1 MKLQLIRSA
10 TLRLTY
16 AGHTLLIDPCLAAK
30 GAYDPL
36 VGKARNPMA
45 DLPLT
50 VEQVLDGVEMTVVS
64 HLHRDHFDA
73 VAMDVLPK
81 DMPLYCQPG
90 NEDFIAGKGF
100 GDVRVIEDT
109 VTWNGI
115 EIQRTTG
122 RHGSGIW
129 AEKMGKVSGFVFRAP
144 GEPVVYW
151 AGDTIWYEP
160 VQQVVADVQPDVII
174 THSCGAEFEAGSPIV
189 MDAAQTVAVCRAA
202 PGAVVVA
209 VHMDAYDHSTVSRA
223 DLRAYTECEGISPAQ
238 LLIPADGETLRLNS

>member
-1 MKLQLIRSA
+1 MQLQLIRSA

-16 AGHTLLIDPCLAAK
+16 AGHVLLIDPCLAAK

-50 VEQVLDGVEMTVVS
+50 LEQVLDGVEMTVVS

-73 VAMDVLPK
+73 VAMDALPK

-90 NEDFIAGKGF
+90 NEELIADKGF
-100 GDVRVIEDT
+100 RDVRVIEDAII
-109 VTWNGI
+109 WNGI

-144 GEPVVYW
+144 GEPVVEV
-151 AGDTIWYEP
+151 AGRHH
-160 VQQVVADVQPDVII
+160 VARHDDA
-174 THSCGAEFEAGSPIV
+174 SAGAGNV
-189 MDAAQTVAVCRAA
+189 
-202 PGAVVVA
+202 
-209 VHMDAYDHSTVSRA
+209 AYDRVDRVARTA
-223 DLRAYTECEGISPAQ
+223 DMS
-238 LLIPADGETLRLNS
+238 DGYR